1 MCVLQPPQNEGS
13 VSFSVSWNICKHL
26 SRLMICSSTS
36 VSTSSV
42 ERCLVISF
50 EVGSYSSS
58 IIWECH
64 SIAMWH
70 FLSQSYIGMV
80 SLGSMTHPLHFSVQ
94 LHKEQL
100 YPCLSTILRTNG
112 LSSLWLLR
120 SSDLSK
126 VCFQSLWFHHWFS
139 LSRYFEFFF
148 RIRWAIDH
156 TSSYTLL
163 PVGCR
168 GNWRMMGEE
177 SS

>member
-1 MCVLQPPQNEGS
+1 MVWSLRHTVPILLKRFSYIVKIGGGLNISNDFWCSLWALHPPQNEGS

-26 SRLMICSSTS
+26 SRLIICSSTS
-36 VSTSSV
+36 VSNSSV

-64 SIAMWH
+64 SMAMWH

-80 SLGSMTHPLHFSVQ
+80 SFGSITHPLHFSVQ

-112 LSSLWLLR
+112 FSSL
-120 SSDLSK
+120 
-126 VCFQSLWFHHWFS
+126 
-139 LSRYFEFFF
+139 
-148 RIRWAIDH
+148 
-156 TSSYTLL
+156 
-163 PVGCR
+163 
-168 GNWRMMGEE
+168 
-177 SS
+177 

>member
-94 LHKEQL
+94 LQRATIS
-100 YPCLSTILRTNG
+100 LSIDHLEDKWFEFTLAAEILR
-112 LSSLWLLR
+112 L
-120 SSDLSK
+120 
-126 VCFQSLWFHHWFS
+126 VQSLFPILVIPPLI
-139 LSRYFEFFF
+139 LSIKIF
-148 RIRWAIDH
+148 
-156 TSSYTLL
+156 
-163 PVGCR
+163 
-168 GNWRMMGEE
+168 
-177 SS
+177 